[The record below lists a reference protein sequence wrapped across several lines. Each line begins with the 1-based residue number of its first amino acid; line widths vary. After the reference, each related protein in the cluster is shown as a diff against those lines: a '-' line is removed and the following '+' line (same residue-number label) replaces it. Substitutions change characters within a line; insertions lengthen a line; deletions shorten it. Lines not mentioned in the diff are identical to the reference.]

1 MDAISAHRIDDCKRF
16 LSDLQRDALH
26 CARMNDVEQAGRLK
40 EARKKR
46 GYGSAAKAA
55 EAIGVPY
62 GTYSGHEN
70 GNRGIPRDDLARY
83 ARFFRVPVEWLA
95 FGKGSVS
102 ETRTIPIAGLV
113 GLGEKIQ
120 WHGGDHFTLGVVE
133 VPFPLPPGCF
143 ALEAR
148 GNSQFPRVKDG
159 ELVITQWH
167 DGPIDGLLGQ
177 EAIVETVEDEY
188 MLKTIRR
195 GSDRMLFDLESH
207 NAPLMED
214 VELRRA
220 GPVMMILP
228 NKFWVRVDV

>member
-1 MDAISAHRIDDCKRF
+1 MD
-16 LSDLQRDALH
+16 
-26 CARMNDVEQAGRLK
+26 DVGQAGRLR

-70 GNRGIPRDDLARY
+70 GSRGISHEDVARY

-120 WHGGDHFTLGVVE
+120 WYGGDHFTLGVVE
-133 VPFPLPPGCF
+133 IPFPLPPDCF

-159 ELVITQWH
+159 ELVITKWF
-167 DGPIDGLLGQ
+167 DGPASNLLGQ
-177 EAIVETVEDEY
+177 EAIIETVNDEY

-195 GSDRMLFDLESH
+195 GSDHDLFNLESH

-214 VELRRA
+214 VEIRRA

-228 NKFWVRVDV
+228 NKIWVRSDV